1 MGNALVEAARAIA
14 PLAAEHADES
24 EQGRRLAPAVVEAL
38 REAGLFRLCVP
49 TAYGGPEAD
58 PMTLVEVVET
68 LSAADGAAGWC
79 ANIASTTSSM
89 ACFLEPAVA
98 EEIYADPNVITGGAY
113 APSGRGE
120 RVEGGWRVS
129 GRWQWGSGTQH
140 CDWITGGTLTNDG
153 AFHLVYVPVADVT
166 FHDTWHA
173 MGLKGTGSLD
183 FSMDGVFVPDGRSVQ
198 PGVSRPQLETPLAR
212 FPNFNLLGS
221 GIAAAGLG
229 LARRAIDET
238 IALAQGKT
246 PLFSSKTLAKSAL
259 AQLEV
264 ARAEADLGGARA
276 FLLDE
281 LHRVWEQVVAGGRPS
296 VEDRARVRLAGIH
309 AAERSAQ
316 AVDRCYTVAG
326 GSSVFL
332 SNPLQRC
339 FRDVHTA
346 TQHLMVS
353 GRVLETIGKVLL
365 GVDADVS
372 AL

>member
-1 MGNALVEAARAIA
+1 
-14 PLAAEHADES
+14 
-24 EQGRRLAPAVVEAL
+24 
-38 REAGLFRLCVP
+38 
-49 TAYGGPEAD
+49 
-58 PMTLVEVVET
+58 
-68 LSAADGAAGWC
+68 
-79 ANIASTTSSM
+79 M

-98 EEIYADPNVITGGAY
+98 EAIYGNPATVTGGAY

-120 RVEGGWRVS
+120 RVEGGWRVT

-140 CDWITGGTLTNDG
+140 CDWLTGGTLTDDG
-153 AFHLVYVPVADVT
+153 GFHLMYVPASAVT

-183 FSMDGVFVPDGRSVQ
+183 FSVDGAFVPDGWSVQ
-198 PGVSRPQLETPLAR
+198 PGVSAPRLETPLAR
-212 FPNFNLLGS
+212 FPNYNLLGS
-221 GIAAAGLG
+221 GIAAACLG
-229 LARRAIDET
+229 LARRAVDEVV
-238 IALAQGKT
+238 ALAQGKT
-246 PLFSSKTLAKSAL
+246 PLFSSKTLARSSL
-259 AQLEV
+259 AQTEI
-264 ARAEADLGGARA
+264 ARAEADLGAARA

-296 VEDRARVRLAGIH
+296 VQDRARVRLAGIH

-316 AVDRCYTVAG
+316 AVDRCYTLGG

-332 SNPLQRC
+332 GNPLQRC

-353 GRVLETIGKVLL
+353 QRVLETIGKVLL